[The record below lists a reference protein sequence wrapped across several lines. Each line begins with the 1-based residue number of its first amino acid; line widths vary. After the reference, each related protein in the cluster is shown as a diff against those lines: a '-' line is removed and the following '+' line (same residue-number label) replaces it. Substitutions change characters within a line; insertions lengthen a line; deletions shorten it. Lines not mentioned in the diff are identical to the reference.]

1 MFIKFMGIYLIQ
13 KFHSII
19 FKYLRWESPLHFNE
33 TSHVYSR
40 GKCYL
45 PDPKVLYFESVP
57 KVILSE
63 VLTVARI
70 SLFNT

>member
-1 MFIKFMGIYLIQ
+1 MCILG
-13 KFHSII
+13 
-19 FKYLRWESPLHFNE
+19 
-33 TSHVYSR
+33 

-70 SLFNT
+70 NLFKSNT